1 MSSPTV
7 RKQGLL
13 LLEGRRMILE
23 IAREIGDII
32 RARKIAP
39 VRTKFRRLAR
49 AVHRREE
56 KE

>member
-23 IAREIGDII
+23 IAREICDII